1 MPPGCLRKIGVEDL
15 SHPTRALR
23 SDYKQMKGS
32 STSGGKMVRRPVE
45 DKNAGALMPDYE
57 IRKAARK
64 GMIRPFVPSLVRN
77 GVVSYGLS
85 SFGYDVRLAPEFL
98 VFTNTWPTVVDPKS
112 VDSRAFVRHRGET
125 CIVPPNSF
133 VLGRTVEYFRMPENV
148 IGIVL
153 GKSTYARLGIIVNA
167 TPLEPEWEGH
177 VTLEISNTTPLPAR
191 LYANEGIAQVIFLR
205 SPLRPEVTYKDRAGI
220 YQGQR
225 GVTLPRVPAGRT
237 TPRGARRM

>member
-1 MPPGCLRKIGVEDL
+1 M
-15 SHPTRALR
+15 T
-23 SDYKQMKGS
+23 
-32 STSGGKMVRRPVE
+32 RRPDAYE
-45 DKNAGALMPDYE
+45 NPGALMPDYQ
-57 IRKAARK
+57 IREAARR
-64 GMIRPFVPSLVRN
+64 GMIRPFVPSLVRD

-98 VFTNTWPTVVDPKS
+98 VFTNTSPTIVDPKS

-133 VLGRTVEYFRMPENV
+133 VLGRTVEYFRIPENV
-148 IGIVL
+148 IAIVL

-167 TPLEPEWEGH
+167 TPLEPGWEGH

-191 LYANEGIAQVIFLR
+191 LYANEGIAQVIFFR
-205 SPLRPEVTYKDRAGI
+205 SPTRPEVTYRDRAGV

-225 GVTLPRVPAGRT
+225 GVTLPRVSAGTAPVRT
-237 TPRGARRM
+237 RSVKYPGLKSGASGARSSVRRT